1 MLDDEF
7 VNLVERAEKEQNL
20 MIVTKA
26 TAMKREKEENKSE
39 IEKLEAT
46 LNILAK
52 KKEDL
57 N

>member
-1 MLDDEF
+1 ML
-7 VNLVERAEKEQNL
+7 
-20 MIVTKA
+20 VTKA

>member
-20 MIVTKA
+20 MLVTKA

>member
-7 VNLVERAEKEQNL
+7 VNLVERAEKEQNWYQSNCNE
-20 MIVTKA
+20 T
-26 TAMKREKEENKSE
+26 EKEENKSE

-52 KKEDL
+52 KKKDL